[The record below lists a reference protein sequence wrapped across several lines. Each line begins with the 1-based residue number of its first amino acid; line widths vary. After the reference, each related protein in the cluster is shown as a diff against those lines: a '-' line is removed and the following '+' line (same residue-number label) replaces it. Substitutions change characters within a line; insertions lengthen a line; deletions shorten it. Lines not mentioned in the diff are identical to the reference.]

1 MASGGI
7 IQTMKSKFVFLAL
20 VSILVLF
27 LCLCLRNINAETW
40 DNEKDFILEAFDL
53 PVQVSFDYY
62 VSIFACFIIAFAFV
76 LLPQQF
82 LIQYIGRHENSPP
95 RISPFIVF

>member
-1 MASGGI
+1 M
-7 IQTMKSKFVFLAL
+7 AL
-20 VSILVLF
+20 VCILVLS
-27 LCLCLRNINAETW
+27 LCLCLRNINAETL

-53 PVQVSFDYY
+53 PVQVSFDHYT
-62 VSIFACFIIAFAFV
+62 SFFTCFIAAFAFI

-95 RISPFIVF
+95 RISPFISF